1 MVIMKIILPMLIII
15 SLVACDQGIEPKPI
29 SVPTGFSGKIT
40 FIGEWPNDIQR
51 THIVMFKDPLTSPD
65 RFSIFN
71 IKYVSLEI
79 PYGIQLHNYN
89 STDSSFL
96 PERGYLDPGEYS
108 YLAVALSK
116 TPDLSLNR
124 PDWFVA
130 GLYVVPPD
138 TLQPGKLII
147 PEGIVLEN
155 IDIICDFDNPPPQPP
170 GGD

>member
-15 SLVACDQGIEPKPI
+15 SLVACDQGIEPKPS

-40 FIGEWPNDIQR
+40 FIGEWPIDIKR
-51 THIVMFKDPLTSPD
+51 THVVAFKDPLLLASD
-65 RFSIFN
+65 FN
-71 IKYVSLEI
+71 ISNLKYVSEEI
-79 PYGIQLHNYN
+79 PNNTQTYVY
-89 STDSSFL
+89 SSL
-96 PERGYLDPGEYS
+96 VTPVIPGSGYLAAGEYS
-108 YLAVALSK
+108 YIAVALSK
-116 TPDLSLNR
+116 TPDLSLIR